1 MGIDPKPLALAA
13 LCLALVQC
21 GSDGGTRNARGPASS
36 DLSSSEQPGSFL
48 TERIAEAAFEGNLR
62 AVEDMLPLVDVNAR
76 DEGGRT
82 MLMLASYGG
91 HSTTVRLLC
100 ENKANPNLKDSNR
113 RTALMYAAS
122 GPNASTVEI
131 LLAHGAEVNVA
142 DGEEGYTALM
152 FAAAEGRADVVRM
165 LLSEGADP
173 DLRDIDGES
182 ALKFAADND
191 HQTVVGLLKEASGP

>member
-1 MGIDPKPLALAA
+1 MVVASCSVDDDEASLG
-13 LCLALVQC
+13 
-21 GSDGGTRNARGPASS
+21 GSIAGANRSGR
-36 DLSSSEQPGSFL
+36 FL
-48 TERIAEAAFEGNLR
+48 TERMANAAFEGNTT
-62 AVEDMLPLVDVNAR
+62 AVEQMLPFVDVNAR

-100 ENKANPNLKDSNR
+100 EQRANPNLKDSSR

-142 DGEEGYTALM
+142 DGDEGYTALM
-152 FAAAEGRADVVRM
+152 FAAAEGHADIVAM
-165 LLSEGADP
+165 LLASGADP
-173 DLRDIDGES
+173 GLRDVDGES
-182 ALKFAADND
+182 ALKFASDNS
-191 HQTVVGLLKEASGP
+191 HSEVVELLREASSL